1 LKRLPCLLLFTIL
14 AIAVALPATAQKNS
28 NEITSVPFSQA
39 PYRVG
44 EKLTYNVTFANFI
57 NAAHVELFVAGRGI
71 FYNHEGIEL
80 KGHVETTG
88 IVSAALVALNNDYTS
103 YVDPRSGQ
111 PYRAQQVVR
120 QGGRSS
126 DSSVDYNVA
135 LGADAIPPKRIG
147 AFPGT
152 FDFLSALYRVRA
164 LPLTEGATYYFT
176 AQGNST
182 QYDVELRVLGRETV
196 KTNVGSFNAIVAQI
210 RTPHNSKADDLKTKI
225 FFSDDERHVPV
236 LITAKLNAGQLRID
250 LASSEFIDPDTA
262 PAPSG
267 QIAADPVAPAVMP
280 GSAAPLAA
288 DTVAHSPASD
298 LPFDVGEQLNYNVF
312 LGSQTQQVAT
322 AFFEVKSRAK
332 FFNKDGLLLAVNAR
346 TNGPVARLFTASD
359 TITSY
364 VDPTT
369 LLPFRTELQLAEGK
383 RRVAEV
389 MLVDQDRGT
398 AVTDKGRR
406 IEIPVGTHDVL
417 SVLYAMRSFNLAP
430 PRRNAVSLMVN
441 NRPLTLFITSLRHE
455 TIQVNGRSIRAIQLS
470 LTTDDPQPDKFG
482 LRVWIGEDRRRI
494 PLRVTANTEIGPV
507 RADLA
512 IIPVDAQ

>member
-71 FYNHEGIEL
+71 FYNREGIEL

-126 DSSVDYNVA
+126 DSSVDYNVP
-135 LGADAIPPKRIG
+135 LGADAIPPRRIG

-152 FDFLSALYRVRA
+152 FDFLSALYRLRA

-196 KTNVGSFNAIVAQI
+196 KTNVGSFNTIVAQI

-236 LITAKLNAGQLRID
+236 LIAAKLNAGQVRIE

-262 PAPSG
+262 PAPGG
-267 QIAADPVAPAVMP
+267 QIAAD
-280 GSAAPLAA
+280 
-288 DTVAHSPASD
+288 
-298 LPFDVGEQLNYNVF
+298 
-312 LGSQTQQVAT
+312 
-322 AFFEVKSRAK
+322 
-332 FFNKDGLLLAVNAR
+332 
-346 TNGPVARLFTASD
+346 
-359 TITSY
+359 
-364 VDPTT
+364 
-369 LLPFRTELQLAEGK
+369 
-383 RRVAEV
+383 
-389 MLVDQDRGT
+389 
-398 AVTDKGRR
+398 
-406 IEIPVGTHDVL
+406 
-417 SVLYAMRSFNLAP
+417 
-430 PRRNAVSLMVN
+430 
-441 NRPLTLFITSLRHE
+441 LR
-455 TIQVNGRSIRAIQLS
+455 
-470 LTTDDPQPDKFG
+470 
-482 LRVWIGEDRRRI
+482 
-494 PLRVTANTEIGPV
+494 
-507 RADLA
+507 
-512 IIPVDAQ
+512 